1 MKTDFFQS
9 CDHCWVFQIF
19 WHIEYSTFTASSF
32 RIWNSSTGIL
42 SPPLALFV
50 VMLSKA
56 HSGHEFGQTSGVV
69 REREA
74 WRAAV
79 HRVTKVLAWLGDW
92 TTTISPANDSD
103 AGRDWGQEERGWQR
117 MRWMD
122 GITDSMD
129 KFGWTPRVGDRQGG
143 LACCNSWGRKEL
155 DTTEQLNW
163 TVPYSM
169 FSLVIYC
176 MHSINDVY
184 VSIPISQFLPITF
197 LLISI
202 CFFSAFV
209 SQFLFCKQ
217 DHLYHFTII
226 LSYIHINMQYLFSF
240 FWLHCVW

>member
-1 MKTDFFQS
+1 MHVRVGLWKKLSDEELMLLNCGVGEDSWESLGLQDPTSPFWRKS
-9 CDHCWVFQIF
+9 VWVFFGRTDAKAETPIF
-19 WHIEYSTFTASSF
+19 W
-32 RIWNSSTGIL
+32 
-42 SPPLALFV
+42 PPHV
-50 VMLSKA
+50 KS
-56 HSGHEFGQTSGVV
+56 
-69 REREA
+69 
-74 WRAAV
+74 
-79 HRVTKVLAWLGDW
+79 WLIGKD
-92 TTTISPANDSD
+92 PD

-209 SQFLFCKQ
+209 SRFLFCKQ

>member
-117 MRWMD
+117 MRWLD

-129 KFGWTPRVGDRQGG
+129 MSLGELWELVMDREAWSAAIHGVTKSWTQLSD
-143 LACCNSWGRKEL
+143 WTEL
-155 DTTEQLNW
+155 NVTFIDLN
-163 TVPYSM
+163 TCSENLIYTMLIIKVSGIDQNMNNRSAYS
-169 FSLVIYC
+169 SHV
-176 MHSINDVY
+176 
-184 VSIPISQFLPITF
+184 FLI
-197 LLISI
+197 
-202 CFFSAFV
+202 
-209 SQFLFCKQ
+209 
-217 DHLYHFTII
+217 
-226 LSYIHINMQYLFSF
+226 
-240 FWLHCVW
+240 CVWYSSHVFLIWY

>member
-69 REREA
+69 REGEA

-117 MRWMD
+117 MRWLD
-122 GITDSMD
+122 GLSDSMEVSLSELLELVMD
-129 KFGWTPRVGDRQGG
+129 REAWHSAIHGVAKSWTWLSDWSG
-143 LACCNSWGRKEL
+143 LIW
-155 DTTEQLNW
+155 
-163 TVPYSM
+163 
-169 FSLVIYC
+169 
-176 MHSINDVY
+176 
-184 VSIPISQFLPITF
+184 
-197 LLISI
+197 
-202 CFFSAFV
+202 
-209 SQFLFCKQ
+209 
-217 DHLYHFTII
+217 
-226 LSYIHINMQYLFSF
+226 
-240 FWLHCVW
+240 